1 MGLYLNQ
8 YVLYYLT
15 NYISIS
21 VSIYKA
27 KGGPEK
33 LI

>member
-1 MGLYLNQ
+1 MGIYMNQ

-15 NYISIS
+15 NYIY
-21 VSIYKA
+21 IYIKT

-33 LI
+33 LV